1 MREGF
6 DKEINS
12 LLRRRARAAAVARPR
27 GNGSDAPQSDAHLD
41 ADELSAFAEGAL
53 PASARVAAA
62 SHLADCDECR
72 STVVRLARAA
82 GVEGELERRAA
93 VPASAASAKRAPR
106 REWLASLFA
115 PRVLRYAAPALA
127 LLLVAAVTFVA
138 LRSRRGEERL
148 AQRAANAAAPRA
160 DITND
165 QKEAETNGT
174 LQSSSDATANA
185 NANMANANVAARADE
200 TSVASNHNA
209 ASFGDAASDQS
220 KESPA
225 GGGSSGAAQ
234 SKAGETAEDKLDKA
248 AEPPTPAKDQPAAA
262 PAEKAPS
269 SETVDVAKTEE
280 RSKAGP
286 PPETENSQVAAEQSP
301 KQQQRSANLA
311 RGVEAQSPDGSRNQ
325 TRAGV
330 SNTSNNAAGAGGLVA
345 RNTREDRDRSGAATS
360 APAARRRSADEKKAR
375 AEENR
380 AETNDDEVV
389 RTSETRSVAGHS
401 FRRAGG
407 AWVDVNYKPSMS
419 STGVRRGT
427 DSYRALVADIPE
439 LGRVAEQLSGEVVV
453 VIRGRSYRIR

>member
-1 MREGF
+1 MREEF
-6 DKEINS
+6 DKEIDS
-12 LLRRRARAAAVARPR
+12 LLRRRARVASVARPR
-27 GNGSDAPQSDAHLD
+27 GNGADASQTDAHLD
-41 ADELSAFAEGAL
+41 ADCLSAFAEGAL

-82 GVEGELERRAA
+82 GVEGELEKRTA

-106 REWLASLFA
+106 REWLAALFA

-165 QKEAETNGT
+165 QKEAETNGA

-185 NANMANANVAARADE
+185 NANAPSAA
-200 TSVASNHNA
+200 TNVASNHNA
-209 ASFGDAASDQS
+209 ASFGDAASGQS

-225 GGGSSGAAQ
+225 GGGSSASAE
-234 SKAGETAEDKLDKA
+234 SKAGETAEDKLDRA
-248 AEPPTPAKDQPAAA
+248 AEPPSPAKDQPAAA

-269 SETVDVAKTEE
+269 SETVEVAKTET

-286 PPETENSQVAAEQSP
+286 PSETENNQVAAEQSP

-311 RGVEAQSPDGSRNQ
+311 RGVEVQSPDGSRNQ

-330 SNTSNNAAGAGGLVA
+330 NNTSNNAAGAGGYVGGGA
-345 RNTREDRDRSGAATS
+345 REDRDRSGAATS
-360 APAARRRSADEKKAR
+360 APAARRRSSDEKKAK

-380 AETNDDEVV
+380 AETNDDEVA
-389 RTSETRSVAGHS
+389 RTPETRSVSGHN

-407 AWVDVNYKPSMS
+407 AWVDVNYKSSMS

-453 VIRGRSYRIR
+453 VIRGRAYRIR

>member
-6 DKEINS
+6 DKEIDS

-27 GNGSDAPQSDAHLD
+27 GNGANAPQADAHLD
-41 ADELSAFAEGAL
+41 ADELSAFAEGSL
-53 PASARVAAA
+53 PAPARVNAA

-72 STVVRLARAA
+72 STVVSLARAA
-82 GVEGELERRAA
+82 GVEGELEKRAA

-165 QKEAETNGT
+165 QKEAETNGA

-225 GGGSSGAAQ
+225 GGGSSAAAQ

-286 PPETENSQVAAEQSP
+286 PSETENNQVAAEQSP

-311 RGVEAQSPDGSRNQ
+311 RGVEVQSPDGSRNQ

-330 SNTSNNAAGAGGLVA
+330 NNTSNNAAGAGGLVA
-345 RNTREDRDRSGAATS
+345 RNTREDR
-360 APAARRRSADEKKAR
+360 
-375 AEENR
+375 
-380 AETNDDEVV
+380 
-389 RTSETRSVAGHS
+389 
-401 FRRAGG
+401 
-407 AWVDVNYKPSMS
+407 
-419 STGVRRGT
+419 
-427 DSYRALVADIPE
+427 
-439 LGRVAEQLSGEVVV
+439 
-453 VIRGRSYRIR
+453 